1 MENYSMLSIQN
12 ISKAYGKRVLFQD
25 ASLRIPLQSRVAL
38 VGPNGAGKTTLL
50 EIIAG
55 KISPDSGTVVINK
68 DTEIGYLP
76 QELPDPSNLT
86 VLEDVLNE
94 NQEWVSIENQ
104 LRHLEKKI
112 EKASPID
119 SDSLLQRYGQLQ
131 EDFEHMGGYTR
142 ENEAKKILSGLGFGE
157 RQLSKKVQELSGGWQ
172 MRIALSQ
179 LLLKK
184 PSLLLLDEP
193 TNHLDLES
201 VLWLESFFK
210 SYRGTIFLISHDRQL
225 MNGLVD
231 HVVEID
237 QMALKEYTG
246 NYDQFLVAKEQ
257 AMEILIATQKNQQ
270 KKIDSTQAFIDRFR
284 AKATKARQVQSRIKQ
299 LDKIE
304 RIEIQSKNK
313 KVRFSFPTPPR
324 SGKEVLRLENIHKS
338 YNEYA
343 IYQGLNLL
351 IQRGDR
357 IALVGP
363 NGAGKSTLLKILSGT
378 LKFEKGERTL
388 GHEVTLNYYAQHQL
402 DQLTPSQTVLEEL
415 TSAANTEPISFL
427 RGILGAFLFSGDDA
441 FKKVSTLSGGE
452 KSRLALAK
460 MLIRP
465 ANFLLMDEPT
475 NHLDIPSR
483 DILEGALS
491 QFSGTLCFIT
501 HDRHFI
507 QSIANKILEV
517 RDGQATYYCG
527 DYQYYLYKK
536 SLPVESPITRRQT
549 PSNTPPLTS
558 LQPNKERRKK
568 EAEER
573 NKRYQSLLPLK
584 NQIMKIEKEIEVENQ
599 KMEKFTRALSVE
611 DLYHKKTDFNIA
623 MEHYQESKKRLGNL
637 NSKWESLSLELEK
650 KESFIPKTKTR
661 TM

>member
-1 MENYSMLSIQN
+1 MENYTMLSIQN
-12 ISKAYGKRVLFQD
+12 ISKAYGKRVLLRE

-55 KISPDSGTVVINK
+55 KISPDSGTVVIDKN
-68 DTEIGYLP
+68 TEVGYLP
-76 QELPDPSNLT
+76 QELPAPSALT
-86 VLEDVLNE
+86 VLEQVLTQ
-94 NQEWVSIENQ
+94 NQEWASIEHQ
-104 LRHLEKKI
+104 LRQLEKQI
-112 EKASPID
+112 EKASPSD
-119 SDSLLQRYGQLQ
+119 SDALLKRYGQLQ

-142 ENEAKKILSGLGFGE
+142 EAQAKKILSGLGFKE

-172 MRIALSQ
+172 MRIALTQ
-179 LLLKK
+179 LLLKN

-201 VLWLESFFK
+201 VLWLEDFFK

-225 MNGLVD
+225 MNGLVNR
-231 HVVEID
+231 VVEID
-237 QMALKEYTG
+237 QMTLKEYTG
-246 NYDQFLVAKEQ
+246 NYDQFLLAKEQ
-257 AMEILIATQKNQQ
+257 ATEILIATQKNQQ

-304 RIEIQSKNK
+304 RIEIQSQAK
-313 KVRFSFPTPPR
+313 KVRFSFPTPQR
-324 SGKEVLRLENIHKS
+324 SGKEVIRLESIHKS

-378 LKFEKGERTL
+378 LNFEKGERIL
-388 GHEVTLNYYAQHQL
+388 GHQITLNYYAQHQL
-402 DQLTPSQTVLEEL
+402 DQLTPTQTVLEEL
-415 TSAANTEPISFL
+415 TTAANTEPISFL
-427 RGILGAFLFSGDDA
+427 RGILGAFLFTGDDV

-483 DILEGALS
+483 DILEAALS
-491 QFSGTLCFIT
+491 QFPGTLCFIT

-517 RDGQATYYCG
+517 RDGQAIFYCG

-536 SLPVESPITRRQT
+536 NLPACRSVS
-549 PSNTPPLTS
+549 
-558 LQPNKERRKK
+558 K
-568 EAEER
+568 AFF
-573 NKRYQSLLPLK
+573 NKR
-584 NQIMKIEKEIEVENQ
+584 
-599 KMEKFTRALSVE
+599 
-611 DLYHKKTDFNIA
+611 
-623 MEHYQESKKRLGNL
+623 
-637 NSKWESLSLELEK
+637 
-650 KESFIPKTKTR
+650 
-661 TM
+661 

>member
-1 MENYSMLSIQN
+1 MLSIQN
-12 ISKAYGKRVLFQD
+12 ISKAYGKRVLFQE
-25 ASLRIPLQSRVAL
+25 ASLRVPMQSRVAL

-55 KISPDSGTVVINK
+55 KILPDSGTVVIDKN
-68 DTEIGYLP
+68 TEVGYLP
-76 QELPDPSNLT
+76 QELPDPSGLT
-86 VLEDVLNE
+86 VLEQVLNQ
-94 NQEWVSIENQ
+94 NQEWVSIEHQ

-112 EKASPID
+112 EKASPTD
-119 SDSLLQRYGQLQ
+119 SSLLLKRYGQLQ
-131 EDFEHMGGYTR
+131 EDFDHMGGYTR
-142 ENEAKKILSGLGFGE
+142 EAQAKKILSGLGFKE

-172 MRIALSQ
+172 MRIALAQ
-179 LLLKK
+179 LLLKN

-201 VLWLESFFK
+201 VLWLEDFFK

-225 MNGLVD
+225 MNGLVN

-237 QMALKEYTG
+237 QMTLKEYTG
-246 NYDQFLVAKEQ
+246 NYDQFLLAKKQ

-270 KKIDSTQAFIDRFR
+270 KKIDGTQAFIDRFR
-284 AKATKARQVQSRIKQ
+284 AKATKAKQVQSRVKM
-299 LDKIE
+299 LDKMK
-304 RIEIQSKNK
+304 RVEIQSNTK

-343 IYQGLNLL
+343 IYQGLNLV

-378 LKFEKGERTL
+378 LNFEKGERNL

-402 DQLTPSQTVLEEL
+402 DQLTPGQTVLEEL
-415 TSAANTEPISFL
+415 TSSANTEPISFL
-427 RGILGAFLFSGDDA
+427 RGILGGFLFTGDDV

-517 RDGQATYYCG
+517 RDGQATFYCG

-536 SLPVESPITRRQT
+536 NLPVEAPTSQDQT
-549 PSNTPPLTS
+549 SSTTHHLTS
-558 LQPNKERRKK
+558 LQPKKERRKI

-573 NKRYQSLLPLK
+573 NKQYRMLLPLK
-584 NQIMKIEKEIEVENQ
+584 NQIMKIEKEIEIENQ

-611 DLYHKKTDFNIA
+611 DLYQKKKDFNIT
-623 MEHYQESKKRLGNL
+623 MENYLKSKKRLGDL

-650 KESFIPKTKTR
+650 KESFDQKTKTQTR